1 MVNVGHLKVI
11 PAPGSVV
18 SLGLP
23 VRRVNQPLP
32 DIPTAMAE
40 MLRLPCSDIPYGLNP
55 RALANLAFLPS
66 VHLVFCPRDAEVTG
80 RVRNLEP
87 DRIDGSRKASKKAR
101 GQSSSVLFSVVCFVT
116 TRPVTGLSG
125 MRVS

>member
-55 RALANLAFLPS
+55 RALANLAFLPL

-80 RVRNLEP
+80 RVRNLES
-87 DRIDGSRKASKKAR
+87 DRTPLMVAGKQARKQGAR
-101 GQSSSVLFSVVCFVT
+101 VPVSSSVLCA
-116 TRPVTGLSG
+116 L
-125 MRVS
+125 